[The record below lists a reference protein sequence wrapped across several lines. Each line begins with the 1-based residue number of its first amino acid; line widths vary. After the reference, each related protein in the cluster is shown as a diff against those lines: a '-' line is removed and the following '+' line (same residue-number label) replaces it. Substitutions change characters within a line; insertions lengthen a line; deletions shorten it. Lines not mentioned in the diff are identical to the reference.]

1 MYTWKGCLLDA
12 NTDFLSF
19 SEVTKAQ
26 VLVEPA
32 LVGAGPNARPRREG
46 PVGSGFMMSSCSVNR
61 AIRLW

>member
-1 MYTWKGCLLDA
+1 LLDA

-46 PVGSGFMMSSCSVNR
+46 PVDSGFMMSSCSVNR
-61 AIRLW
+61 AIRL